1 MVNGRV
7 KRIQKGRQKIK
18 KQSGT
23 RNRERLKEGRTK
35 KRRKGKIVPMPCS
48 EIL

>member
-23 RNRERLKEGRTK
+23 HNRERLKEGRAK
-35 KRRKGKIVPMPCS
+35 KRRIGKIVPMPCS